1 MSVDRNFGDEWSK
14 GISRSILNLK
24 EKNELDVHVFVDR
37 SSVEIFADQYSNN
50 HSNNVFA
57 SDEQNQIFMSAYG
70 GKAVISGLETYG
82 LKLS

>member
-1 MSVDRNFGDEWSK
+1 M
-14 GISRSILNLK
+14 
-24 EKNELDVHVFVDR
+24 DR